1 MISLISLSDIPIR
14 PDTYFRSQY
23 KLGSSLSSNPRSGIC
38 KVTHLETGEKRVA
51 RIVTKSS
58 RDYRIYEHR
67 IRSEISIH
75 LALDHQNIVG
85 INEFFHDTTHI
96 YLIIQKVSGISMY
109 NRLLKDGLH
118 SEQNCAIYMQQ
129 VFSVLRYL
137 HKKKITFR
145 DIKLE
150 NLMFSNSSNSSE
162 LRLVNFH
169 LARILQPGEIL
180 TEKVGS
186 PYYLAPE
193 VINGNYTE
201 KCDLWSAGVLLYVL
215 LCGNSP
221 FTGKTE
227 RKINESILRGNF
239 EFSGNVWNGVSDMA
253 KDLINQLL
261 RVNPDDRMPIKDV
274 IKHPWLSSVIIKS
287 PSRED
292 SAQYLV
298 NLASFQSQ
306 LEIKKVFLKYI
317 STFFLTNEERDD
329 LFELF
334 NYFDTDKNGIISR
347 SELKDGFYRLFGT
360 RIKKLDSEI
369 DRIIE
374 EIDLDKSGEICY
386 NEFVAAA
393 MGKQKLMAKAR
404 MQAVFNSIDKNS
416 NGKIEIDEIR
426 EALTYFTKNES
437 VEWEELIRQCDLN
450 GDGVIDLKEFITLML
465 KN

>member
-1 MISLISLSDIPIR
+1 MISLIPLSEIPIR
-14 PDTYFRSQY
+14 PDDYFRSQY
-23 KLGSSLSSNPRSGIC
+23 KLGSSMSCNPRSGLY

-58 RDYRIYEHR
+58 REYGIYEHQL
-67 IRSEISIH
+67 RSEISIH
-75 LALDHQNIVG
+75 LALDHPNIVN
-85 INEFFHDTTHI
+85 INEFFHSTTHI
-96 YLIIQKVSGISMY
+96 YLIIQKASGTSMY

-118 SEQNCAIYMQQ
+118 SEQNCAFYMQQ
-129 VFSVLRYL
+129 IFSVLKYL
-137 HKKKITFR
+137 HKKKIAFL

-150 NLMFSNSSNSSE
+150 NLIFSNSSNSSE
-162 LRLVNFH
+162 LKLVNFH
-169 LARILQPGEIL
+169 LARILAPGQTL
-180 TEKVGS
+180 TQRVGS

-215 LCGNSP
+215 LSGNSP

-227 RKINESILRGNF
+227 RGITESILRGSF
-239 EFSGNVWNGVSDMA
+239 TFSGNVWNGISDAA
-253 KDLINQLL
+253 KNLIIQLL
-261 RVNPDDRMPIKDV
+261 KFNPDERIPIENV
-274 IKHPWLSSVIIKS
+274 MNHPWLSAIVPKS

-298 NLASFQSQ
+298 NLSSFQSS
-306 LEIKKVFLKYI
+306 LEIKKVFLRYI
-317 STFFLTNEERDD
+317 STFFITNEERDD

-334 NYFDTDKNGIISR
+334 NYFDKDKNGMISR
-347 SELKDGFYRLFGT
+347 SELKEGFYRLFGN
-360 RIKKLDSEI
+360 RIKKIDSEI

-404 MQAVFNSIDKNS
+404 MQAVFNKIDKNS

-426 EALTYFTKNES
+426 EALTYFTSNQS
-437 VEWEELIRQCDLN
+437 VDWEDMIRECDLN
-450 GDGVIDLKEFITLML
+450 GDGAIDLKEFITLML